1 MKNWHLL
8 MTKPREDERAQA
20 HLQNQDY
27 EIFRLL
33 IRRYKIKQGKQ
44 VATLEPLFPRYI
56 FIRLDDVLS
65 NWSKIRSTRGVAQ
78 LVRFSNHPA
87 IVPDF
92 IVALLTEQCSE
103 EGVLDMTS
111 EEPFVFKKGDCV
123 EITEGSFKGLQAV
136 IAEQKGGDRVLLF
149 LTLLG
154 KEQALEVPI
163 SQVKTTR

>member
-27 EIFRLL
+27 EIFRPL

-78 LVRFSNHPA
+78 LVRFSDHPA
-87 IVPDF
+87 IVPDI
-92 IVALLTEQCSE
+92 IVALL
-103 EGVLDMTS
+103 
-111 EEPFVFKKGDCV
+111 
-123 EITEGSFKGLQAV
+123 
-136 IAEQKGGDRVLLF
+136 AE
-149 LTLLG
+149 
-154 KEQALEVPI
+154 
-163 SQVKTTR
+163 